1 MKSQLNTITTILGIL
16 TLSVSTNLFALEA
29 KPIATDSK
37 VNAFNIE
44 QGKKIWGQ
52 TFTGKAPFL
61 NRSCTSCHGEKLVF
75 AGKHI
80 RTNKLIEPMAQ
91 STNPKRFTNTVK
103 VDKWFLRN
111 CKWTIGRECTDQEKS
126 NITAYLKTL

>member
-1 MKSQLNTITTILGIL
+1 MKNQMTPLTTMLAIL

-29 KPIATDSK
+29 KAIATDRK
-37 VNAFNIE
+37 GNASNVV
-44 QGKKIWGQ
+44 QGKKLWEQ
-52 TFTGKAPFL
+52 AFTGKAPFS

-80 RTNKLIEPMAQ
+80 RTNKLIEPMAH
-91 STNPKRFTNTVK
+91 STNPKRFTNKAK

-111 CKWTIGRECTDQEKS
+111 CKWTIGRECTTQEKS
-126 NITAYLKTL
+126 NIIAYLKTQ

>member
-1 MKSQLNTITTILGIL
+1 MKNQVMPITTMLAIL
-16 TLSVSTNLFALEA
+16 TLSVSTSLLAIEA
-29 KPIATDSK
+29 KSIAIDRK
-37 VNAFNIE
+37 ENASNVV
-44 QGKKIWGQ
+44 QGRELWEQ
-52 TFTGKAPFL
+52 TFTGKAPFS

-91 STNPKRFTNTVK
+91 STNPKRFINKAK

-111 CKWTIGRECTDQEKS
+111 CKWTIGRECTTQEQN
-126 NITAYLKTL
+126 NIIAYLKTQ